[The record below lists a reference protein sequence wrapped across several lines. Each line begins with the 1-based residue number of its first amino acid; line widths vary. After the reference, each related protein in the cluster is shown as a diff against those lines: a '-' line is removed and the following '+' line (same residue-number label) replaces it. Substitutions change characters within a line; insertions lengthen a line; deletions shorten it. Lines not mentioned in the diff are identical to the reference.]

1 MAGITIKE
9 ALDILD
15 EKDRRQAFRHKTRYS
30 RDPTKETFGFD
41 RASYEEDYF
50 KRKRVKSEMQARN

>member
-1 MAGITIKE
+1 MAGITIGE

-15 EKDRRQAFRHKTRYS
+15 EKDRHKAFRHKTRYS
-30 RDPTKETFGFD
+30 RDKDKEAFGFD

-50 KRKRVKSEMQARN
+50 KRKRAKADMQAR